1 MDYVVVGSGPCGA
14 SLSYLLS
21 KHNYN
26 VTLIERDSQLGGSWN
41 SQWIDG
47 KYWSE
52 NAPRVLTAS
61 ALGNFHNNFVAFL
74 NDLGMKNSDYDN
86 VYYGGIGSVI
96 YIMKTILPMFSML
109 DVIKILILFIIGLV
123 YIPNQTLDEWM
134 INTALSDKAYKALR
148 MFCILIQS
156 EPSQMMLPDFIGGI
170 SGIPEFKQ
178 LKQPN
183 KWNTLLENDLKK
195 RKNTKVLKN
204 TEVIRLGTCVD
215 GRNVD
220 KVWVRNRSTG
230 EIYPVT
236 GKKVVLAIESPA
248 LLRILNASNEVIKH
262 NWNDY
267 GWIKKWCEDSYYI
280 GFGFQLHFDKPQ
292 KTPSDWC
299 WSCMDDW
306 TVIIT
311 DNGKWLTPMSHDK
324 NVKAVWSCCITT
336 MDTTSR
342 YLKKTANECNEKEV
356 LDECVRQINTRL
368 KLDGLTE
375 CKPYKTTTS
384 EGLRK
389 VDGRWLSQNTG
400 FARGK
405 MGYLPMQGKLN
416 NLFCLGSCTDIG
428 EPGITLCGRSVD
440 ASLHYLA
447 KYEPRVKGFTH
458 QNNQNYQLV
467 LMFVV
472 VASMFCFYKFKK

>member
-21 KHNYN
+21 KHNYT

-74 NDLGMKNSDYDN
+74 NDLGMKSNDYDN
-86 VYYGGIGSVI
+86 VYYGGIGAVTHVSNSLI
-96 YIMKTILPMFSML
+96 KLFSIL
-109 DVIKILILFIIGLV
+109 DVLKLAVMIIIALV
-123 YIPNQTLDEWM
+123 YIPNQTVQEWM
-134 INTALSDKAYKALR
+134 DNVSLSDTGRKALR

-156 EPSQMMLPDFIGGI
+156 EPKQFMLDDFVNSIVAV
-170 SGIPEFKQ
+170 PEMKQ

-183 KWNTLLENDLKK
+183 KWNTLLENDLKR
-195 RKNTKVLKN
+195 RKNTTVLKN
-204 TEVIRLGTCVD
+204 TEVIRLGTCAD
-215 GRNVD
+215 GSQVD

-236 GKKVVLAIESPA
+236 GKKIVLSIESPA
-248 LLRILNASNEVIKH
+248 LLRILNASNEVVKH

-267 GWIKKWCEDSYYI
+267 GWIKKWCEDSYYV

-292 KTPSDWC
+292 KMPSDWC

-306 TVIIT
+306 TVVIT
-311 DNGKWLTPMSHDK
+311 DNGKWLSPMSRDK
-324 NVKAVWSCCITT
+324 NVKAVWSCCIVTT
-336 MDTTSR
+336 DTMSR

-368 KLDGLTE
+368 KQGGLAE
-375 CKPYKTTTS
+375 CKPYKITTS

-405 MGYLPMQGKLN
+405 MGYLPMRGKLS

-428 EPGITLCGRSVD
+428 EPGVTVCARSVD

-447 KYEPRVKGFTH
+447 RHEPRVKGFTH

-467 LMFVV
+467 LMFAIM
-472 VASMFCFYKFKK
+472 ASVFYYYKFK

>member
-21 KHNYN
+21 KHNYT

-74 NDLGMKNSDYDN
+74 NDLGMKSNDYDN
-86 VYYGGIGSVI
+86 VYYGGIGAVTHVSNSLI
-96 YIMKTILPMFSML
+96 KLFSIL
-109 DVIKILILFIIGLV
+109 DVLKLAVMIIIALV
-123 YIPNQTLDEWM
+123 YIPNQTVQEWM
-134 INTALSDKAYKALR
+134 DNVSLSDTGRKALR

-156 EPSQMMLPDFIGGI
+156 EPKQFMLDDFVNSIVAV
-170 SGIPEFKQ
+170 PEMKQ

-183 KWNTLLENDLKK
+183 KWNTLLENDLKR
-195 RKNTKVLKN
+195 RKNTTVLKN
-204 TEVIRLGTCVD
+204 TEVIRLGTCAD
-215 GRNVD
+215 GSQVD

-236 GKKVVLAIESPA
+236 GKKIVLSIESPA
-248 LLRILNASNEVIKH
+248 LLRILNASNEVVKH

-267 GWIKKWCEDSYYI
+267 GWIKKWCEDSYYV

-292 KTPSDWC
+292 EMPSDWC

-311 DNGKWLTPMSHDK
+311 DNGKWLSPMSRDK
-324 NVKAVWSCCITT
+324 NVKAVWSCCIVTT
-336 MDTTSR
+336 DTMSR
-342 YLKKTANECNEKEV
+342 YLKKRRTNV
-356 LDECVRQINTRL
+356 TR
-368 KLDGLTE
+368 
-375 CKPYKTTTS
+375 
-384 EGLRK
+384 
-389 VDGRWLSQNTG
+389 
-400 FARGK
+400 
-405 MGYLPMQGKLN
+405 
-416 NLFCLGSCTDIG
+416 
-428 EPGITLCGRSVD
+428 
-440 ASLHYLA
+440 
-447 KYEPRVKGFTH
+447 
-458 QNNQNYQLV
+458 
-467 LMFVV
+467 
-472 VASMFCFYKFKK
+472 KKC

>member
-1 MDYVVVGSGPCGA
+1 MDYVIVGSGPCGA

-26 VTLIERDSQLGGSWN
+26 VTLIERENQLGGSWN

-52 NAPRVLTAS
+52 NAPRVLS
-61 ALGNFHNNFVAFL
+61 APPLGNFNNNFIAFL
-74 NDLGMKNSDYDN
+74 NDLGIKQSDYDN
-86 VYYGGIGSVI
+86 VYYSGIGSVI
-96 YIMKTILPMFSML
+96 YIMNTILPLFNMF
-109 DVIKILILFIIGLV
+109 DVIKLLILFIIGLV

-134 INTALSDKAYKALR
+134 IDVALSDKAYKALR

-156 EPSQMMLPDFIGGI
+156 EPKQMMLSDFISGI

-195 RKNTKVLKN
+195 RKNATVLKH
-204 TEVIRLGTCVD
+204 TEVIRLGTCAD
-215 GRNVD
+215 GSKID
-220 KVWVRNRSTG
+220 KVWVRNKSTG
-230 EIYPVT
+230 EIYSVT
-236 GKKVVLAIESPA
+236 GKKVILAIESPA
-248 LLRILNASNEVIKH
+248 LLRILNASDEVVKH

-267 GWIKKWCEDSYYI
+267 GWIKKWCEESYYI

-292 KTPSDWC
+292 KMPNTWC

-311 DNGKWLTPMSHDK
+311 DNGKWLTPMSRDK
-324 NVKAVWSCCITT
+324 NVKAVWSCCIST

-342 YLKKTANECNEKEV
+342 YLKKTANECTEKEV
-356 LDECVRQINTRL
+356 LDECIRQINTRL
-368 KLDGLTE
+368 IQDGFAE
-375 CKPYKTTTS
+375 CKPYKITTS

-405 MGYLPMQGKLN
+405 MGYLPMRGKLN
-416 NLFCLGSCTDIG
+416 NLFCLGNCTDIG
-428 EPGITLCGRSVD
+428 KYGVTLSSRSVD

-467 LMFVV
+467 LMFVIM
-472 VASMFCFYKFKK
+472 ASVFCFYKFKK